1 LSLETKKEI
10 EMGRFSPQRYYDD
23 PEGYFKKFWCD
34 MEGFYMGKRWSALP
48 EKVQQLIYKSCEG
61 DASEAYY
68 DLERMYEDAA
78 KMCINTPIAFPVF
91 LTLLKIKEQDPVKV
105 AKIDEVLSCYVEVEQ
120 DAQSNARLGALIAM
134 VREIVDCLN
143 CYYDDD
149 EATPEYLWEG
159 CWKVGDN
166 VLETAKT
173 ALTTTLW
180 EDVLARRP
188 LLADCEE
195 VASIIVDYAKH
206 LAQGY

>member
-1 LSLETKKEI
+1 
-10 EMGRFSPQRYYDD
+10 MGRFSPQRYYDD
-23 PEGYFKKFWCD
+23 PEGYFKKFWRD
-34 MEGFYMGKRWSALP
+34 MDFYIDKWWTSLP
-48 EKVQQLIYKSCEG
+48 ERVQQRIYKSCEG
-61 DASEAYY
+61 DTAEAH
-68 DLERMYEDAA
+68 DDIVRMYEGAA
-78 KMCINTPIAFPVF
+78 KMYVNTSIDFSVF
-91 LTLLKIKEQDPVKV
+91 LTLLKFKEEDPVKV
-105 AKIDEVLSCYVEVEQ
+105 AKIDEVLSCYEEVKQ

-188 LLADCEE
+188 LLADCKD
-195 VASIIVDYAKH
+195 VASMIVDYARH

>member
-1 LSLETKKEI
+1 MNNIMNEEEKERLAL
-10 EMGRFSPQRYYDD
+10 MGN
-23 PEGYFKKFWCD
+23 
-34 MEGFYMGKRWSALP
+34 RWSALP
-48 EKVQQLIYKSCEG
+48 EKVQQFIYKRCEG
-61 DASEAYY
+61 DSSEAYHY
-68 DLERMYEDAA
+68 LSGLYEGAA
-78 KMCINTPIAFPVF
+78 KMYVNTSITLPVF
-91 LTLLKIKEQDPVKV
+91 LTFLKLFNKEQDPAET
-105 AKIDEVLSCYVEVEQ
+105 AKIDEVLSCYEEVKQ
-120 DAQSNARLGALIAM
+120 DAQSNARLRALIAM

-173 ALTTTLW
+173 ALATTLW

-188 LLADCEE
+188 LLADCED
-195 VASIIVDYAKH
+195 VASMIVDYARH